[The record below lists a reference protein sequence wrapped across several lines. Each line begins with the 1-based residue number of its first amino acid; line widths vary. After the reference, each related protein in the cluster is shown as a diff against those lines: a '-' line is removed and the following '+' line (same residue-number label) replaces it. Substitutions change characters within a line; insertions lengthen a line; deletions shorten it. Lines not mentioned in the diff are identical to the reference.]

1 MKGRQK
7 VIAALCIATMLAGT
21 TTGVFAEETEKAAQ
35 VLASDVVQEENTDV
49 ESGIKKIY
57 TVNHIYGDGQKVSN
71 VILEYPTAIS
81 GASLI
86 PDMFEVKDRNITAVH
101 TNSEF
106 AVTEENVDG
115 NYVILDLEIQ
125 SPLLDDRYATD
136 GRIKGMTVIDD
147 ATVIQHQDVTAI
159 DGTVFAGSEEEHST
173 SAGDGGIMGN
183 DAILTPDVDKFDD
196 NHFFNDPETHTVLHY
211 NFYKPDGYQD
221 SGEKYP
227 LVLFIPDASAVNC
240 DWEYILQQGNGG
252 TVWTSEEWQADN
264 PCFVVT
270 MIFED
275 KYINDYWE
283 YYEGYMYG
291 TMNLIKDLE
300 EKYSVDTSRIYTTG
314 QSMGCMASMVMMEK
328 DPELFTAAYIMAGQW
343 DAEQVKDIKDQNMLL
358 LVSEDDPACE
368 RLDKNVAKWEEEG
381 GVVARATFDG
391 IAAPEDQSAIIDEAL
406 SSDANICYLKIAAG
420 TGSMD
425 ADGNALKGGHR
436 MTWRLGYD
444 LPGVKEW
451 LFSQTKQAIS
461 YKSRAVHWNVGGPFV
476 YFNDQIRREL
486 DWIEI

>member
-1 MKGRQK
+1 MKTRHK
-7 VIAALCIATMLAGT
+7 VIAALCAAAMVAGVT
-21 TTGVFAEETEKAAQ
+21 ANVCAEEPEKAAQ
-35 VLASDVVQEENTDV
+35 VLANEGSPEEQK
-49 ESGIKKIY
+49 EEEPGIKKVY
-57 TVNHIYGDGQKVSN
+57 SVNHIFADGQKVTN
-71 VILEYPTAIS
+71 VILEYTSAIS
-81 GASLI
+81 GDGLT
-86 PDMFEVKDRNITAVH
+86 PDMFEVKDRTITAVH
-101 TNSEF
+101 TNSEC

-125 SPLLDDRYATD
+125 SPLLDDKYATD
-136 GRIKGMTVIDD
+136 GRIQGMKVIDN
-147 ATVIQHQDVTAI
+147 ATVIQNQDITAV

-183 DAILTPDVDKFDD
+183 DAILTPDVDKFED
-196 NHFFNDPETHTVLHY
+196 NHYYNDPDSHSVLHY
-211 NFYKPDGYQD
+211 NFYKPEGYQD
-221 SGEKYP
+221 SGETYP
-227 LVLFIPDASAVNC
+227 LVLFIPDASAVDC

-252 TVWTSEEWQADN
+252 TVWTTEEWQAEN

-283 YYEGYMYG
+283 YYEDYMYG

-300 EKYSVDTSRIYTTG
+300 EKYPVDTSRVYTTG

-343 DAEQVKDIKDQNMLL
+343 DAEQVKDIKDQNLL
-358 LVSEDDPACE
+358 VLVSEDDPACQKM
-368 RLDKNVAKWEEEG
+368 DKNVEKWEEEG
-381 GVVARATFDG
+381 GTVARATFEG
-391 IAAPEDQSAIIDEAL
+391 IASPEEQESVIQEAL

-451 LFSQTKQAIS
+451 LFAQTK
-461 YKSRAVHWNVGGPFV
+461 
-476 YFNDQIRREL
+476 
-486 DWIEI
+486 

>member
-81 GASLI
+81 GASLT

-101 TNSEF
+101 INSEC

-300 EKYSVDTSRIYTTG
+300 EKYPVDTSRIYTTG

-381 GVVARATFDG
+381 GVVACATFDG

-444 LPGVKEW
+444 LSGVKEW
-451 LFSQTKQAIS
+451 LFSQTK
-461 YKSRAVHWNVGGPFV
+461 
-476 YFNDQIRREL
+476 
-486 DWIEI
+486 

>member
-1 MKGRQK
+1 MKGKQK
-7 VIAALCIATMLAGT
+7 AIAALCAAAMVAGS
-21 TTGVFAEETEKAAQ
+21 TTGVFAEEPEKAAQ
-35 VLASDVVQEENTDV
+35 VLASEVVQEENKEV
-49 ESGIKKIY
+49 EPGIKKVY

-71 VILEYPTAIS
+71 VILEYTAAIS
-81 GASLI
+81 GDSLT
-86 PDMFEVKDRNITAVH
+86 PDMFEVKDRTIVGVH
-101 TNSEF
+101 TNSEC
-106 AVTEENVDG
+106 AVTEENADG

-159 DGTVFAGSEEEHST
+159 DGTVFAGSEDEHST

-196 NHFFNDPETHTVLHY
+196 NHFFNDPETHAVLHY
-211 NFYKPDGYQD
+211 NFYKPEGYQD

-227 LVLFIPDASAVNC
+227 MVLFIPDASAVNC

-300 EKYSVDTSRIYTTG
+300 EKYPVDTSRVYTTG

-328 DPELFTAAYIMAGQW
+328 DPDLFTAAYIMAGQW
-343 DAEQVKDIKDQNMLL
+343 EPEQVKDIKDQNLLL

-381 GVVARATFDG
+381 GVVSRATFDG
-391 IAAPEDQSAIIDEAL
+391 IATLEEQSAIIDEAL

-451 LFSQTKQAIS
+451 LFSQTK
-461 YKSRAVHWNVGGPFV
+461 
-476 YFNDQIRREL
+476 
-486 DWIEI
+486 